1 MRAWLIAALL
11 WTSAL
16 GTPRAFAQ
24 TAVTVAIS
32 YFDNNTGKAELE
44 PLAKGM
50 ADMLITDLSQVQSLR
65 VVERQ
70 KLNQVLAELQLS
82 KSRFID
88 PTTAQKLG
96 KGLAAKYILSGSY
109 ALVGDT
115 LRIDARV
122 FNVQTGAVLTS
133 KKVEGKKDD
142 FFALEKDVADLLI
155 AALAV
160 KLAPEERSSLRRNPT
175 QSYDAWS
182 AYANGLDAQDKGDVA
197 RARAAFQQAL
207 AADPN
212 YRAARTASERLAAV
226 FAQSAAQTEGQFDAT
241 FRDLDPKA
249 ANFNQRVDALLQS
262 LADAKGP
269 QYERKLSLL
278 TWLAR
283 GGQLACTQTSG
294 PAVGRVDVLI
304 GGVPQGGVVSHCPQ
318 VQAVLMVANR
328 LLDDPTQWDAIAKTC
343 EHFIARLP
351 GDKAAL
357 AYCEM
362 LMSSFNSK
370 KVEGA
375 AVVSQELAE
384 DDARILKGSAPD
396 DWRRTLIEKRPAM
409 RGLLQVYA
417 RQVK

>member
-1 MRAWLIAALL
+1 M
-11 WTSAL
+11 
-16 GTPRAFAQ
+16 
-24 TAVTVAIS
+24 
-32 YFDNNTGKAELE
+32 
-44 PLAKGM
+44 
-50 ADMLITDLSQVQSLR
+50 
-65 VVERQ
+65 
-70 KLNQVLAELQLS
+70 
-82 KSRFID
+82 
-88 PTTAQKLG
+88 
-96 KGLAAKYILSGSY
+96 
-109 ALVGDT
+109 
-115 LRIDARV
+115 
-122 FNVQTGAVLTS
+122 
-133 KKVEGKKDD
+133 
-142 FFALEKDVADLLI
+142 ADLLI

-182 AYANGLDAQDKGDVA
+182 AYANGLDAQDRGDVA

-283 GGQLACTQTSG
+283 GGQLACTHTSG

-362 LMSSFNSK
+362 LMSSLNRK

-375 AVVSQELAE
+375 AAVSQELAE